1 MHTVWGSWGVIQVG
15 QWLPYQSTQGHS
27 VFQQECPSVPTLH
40 GSLVMPP
47 WVTLALVQGEL
58 ATLGGVGCANVVE
71 VTELCP
77 ERAGGGA
84 SSWAGREVWMV
95 HREDSL

>member
-1 MHTVWGSWGVIQVG
+1 M
-15 QWLPYQSTQGHS
+15 
-27 VFQQECPSVPTLH
+27 
-40 GSLVMPP
+40 
-47 WVTLALVQGEL
+47 TLALVQGEL

-71 VTELCP
+71 VTELRP